1 MRRSA
6 AVTLSALLLSALL
19 AWGTAEPGRA
29 AGAGADLREDGA
41 GEGPAE
47 ALLPVFHDEEI
58 AAADG
63 QGEAAAH
70 IEAEANIIIEA
81 MPASG
86 EGAREAAPE
95 PRGDGTPDADAN
107 GAAPPADT
115 EAAWA
120 QSAEKDA
127 EADPLREAQGDRGAG
142 AAKPD
147 APADGEA
154 CPPDR
159 AAAPDSRTEP
169 GESRPSEETAA
180 GPEPEEESVP
190 ADAAAEGPLPEDGR
204 SEASALP
211 EPVEEAIAGPEPEE
225 ESAPADAAAEGPLP
239 EGGRSEASA
248 LPEPAQEEAA
258 FALRARMEPLALLPL
273 PGGCRLLEEPR
284 LWLEAENLSD
294 APLRLRIAPTLSE
307 ETAALYRALGAEPFG
322 EPVFLALAAGE
333 RLGLWLA
340 MPLREGALCPLDPRG
355 VDASHLA
362 FELRASA
369 EAARP

>member
-29 AGAGADLREDGA
+29 AGAGADLHEDSG

-47 ALLPVFHDEEI
+47 ALLPVSHDEEI

-86 EGAREAAPE
+86 EGARGAAPE

-142 AAKPD
+142 AAEPD

-154 CPPDR
+154 SPPDR
-159 AAAPDSRTEP
+159 AAAPDGRTEP

-180 GPEPEEESVP
+180 GPEPEEESV
-190 ADAAAEGPLPEDGR
+190 
-204 SEASALP
+204 
-211 EPVEEAIAGPEPEE
+211 
-225 ESAPADAAAEGPLP
+225 PADAAAEGPLP

-355 VDASHLA
+355 VDASRLA